1 MQYICLIYQPSD
13 APDASPEQYQKLL
26 EEYGAYTQAAHE
38 SGKLVTAEPL
48 QPTAAATTVR
58 VRNGK
63 RAVTDGPFAETKE
76 WLSGFYLFDCD
87 TLDEVLDWA
96 AKIPAARDGSIEV
109 RPIMVIPG
117 MRDGRPVAR

>member
-1 MQYICLIYQPSD
+1 MQYICLIYQPAD
-13 APDASPEQYQKLL
+13 APEMSPDEYQKTF
-26 EEYGAYTQAAHE
+26 EEYGAYTQAARE
-38 SGKLVTAEPL
+38 SGKLVAAEPL
-48 QPTAAATTVR
+48 QPTADATTVR

-117 MRDGRPVAR
+117 MRDGQPVAQ

>member
-1 MQYICLIYQPSD
+1 MQYICLIYQPVD
-13 APDASPEQYQKLL
+13 APEMSPDQYQKIF
-26 EEYGAYTQAAHE
+26 EEYGAYTQAARE
-38 SGKLVTAEPL
+38 SGKLVAAEPL
-48 QPTAAATTVR
+48 QPTADATTVR
-58 VRNGK
+58 IRNGK

-117 MRDGRPVAR
+117 MRDGKPVAQ